1 MQGIYVLTA
10 HGTKHRKE
18 IAHVVFKRIYFAVN
32 YYVKRVE
39 L

>member
-18 IAHVVFKRIYFAVN
+18 IAHVVDKKN
-32 YYVKRVE
+32 
-39 L
+39 LLCT